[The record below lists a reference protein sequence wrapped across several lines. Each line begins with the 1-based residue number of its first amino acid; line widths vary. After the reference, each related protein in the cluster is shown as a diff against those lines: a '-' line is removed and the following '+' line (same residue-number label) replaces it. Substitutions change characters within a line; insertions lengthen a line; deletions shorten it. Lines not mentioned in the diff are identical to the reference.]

1 MSADSLPKH
10 RTTRGGADPSPSNE
24 ENERLRL
31 ALLRMGLLGAD
42 EHVQWTP
49 LTGGVSSVIFLA
61 NTSRGKLCVKRAL
74 SQLKVAADWRA
85 PVERNRAEVA
95 WIRTVMGIA
104 PNAVPRVLGHD
115 LEGDAFAMEYL
126 PPEQYHN
133 WKALLMNGA
142 VDTAVAAKIA
152 CILAAIHRSTAHDSR
167 LEADFDNADNF
178 FALRLDPYFGE
189 AARRNPDCA
198 SVLQQL
204 IDDTHAQRIALVHGD
219 VSPKNLMI
227 GSHGP
232 VFLDAECATFGDPA
246 FDLSFCLTHLLLK
259 QVSLPALRTVLAA
272 CFEAMATAYL
282 SAVDW
287 EPQAEIERRVAI
299 LLPAL
304 LLARVDGKSP
314 VEYLDESGQGFVR
327 SFARSQLLMPLEKL
341 SGLVFAWKESL
352 RS

>member
-1 MSADSLPKH
+1 MSADSLPKCSA
-10 RTTRGGADPSPSNE
+10 TRGGAAQSPPNE
-24 ENERLRL
+24 ESERLRV
-31 ALLRMGLLGAD
+31 ALMRMGLLGAD

-49 LTGGVSSVIFLA
+49 LTGGVSSVICLA
-61 NTSRGKLCVKRAL
+61 NTSRGRLCVKRAL

-126 PPEQYHN
+126 PSEQYHN
-133 WKALLMNGA
+133 WKALLLNGV
-142 VDTAVAAKIA
+142 VDTAVAAQIA
-152 CILAAIHRSTAHDSR
+152 RILVAIHRATAHDSR
-167 LEADFDNADNF
+167 LEAAFNNASNF

-198 SVLQQL
+198 LVLQRL

-227 GSHGP
+227 GPHGP
-232 VFLDAECATFGDPA
+232 VLLDAECATFGDPA

-259 QVSLPALRTVLAA
+259 QVALPALRTVLIA
-272 CFEAMATAYL
+272 CFETMATAYL
-282 SAVDW
+282 SDASW
-287 EPQAEIERRVAI
+287 EPRAGIERRVAA

-314 VEYLDESGQGFVR
+314 VEYLDESGRKFVR
-327 SFARSQLLMPLEKL
+327 SFARSQLLMPSAQLAD
-341 SGLVFAWKESL
+341 LVFAWKESL
-352 RS
+352 GS

>member
-1 MSADSLPKH
+1 MSADFLPKH
-10 RTTRGGADPSPSNE
+10 HTARGSEALSPPNE
-24 ENERLRL
+24 ESERLRV
-31 ALLRMGLLGAD
+31 ALMRMGLLGAD
-42 EHVQWTP
+42 EHAQWTP
-49 LTGGVSSVIFLA
+49 LTGGVSSAIFLA
-61 NTSRGKLCVKRAL
+61 NTSRGRLCVKRAL

-133 WKALLMNGA
+133 WKALLLNGV
-142 VDTAVAAKIA
+142 VDTDVAAKIA
-152 CILAAIHRSTAHDSR
+152 QILAATHRSTAHDSR
-167 LEADFDNADNF
+167 LEAVFNNASNF

-198 SVLQQL
+198 SVLQRL

-227 GSHGP
+227 GPHGP

-259 QVSLPALRTVLAA
+259 QVTLPALRTVLTT
-272 CFEAMATAYL
+272 CFETMVTVYL
-282 SAVDW
+282 SQVDW
-287 EPQAEIERRVAI
+287 EPRPEIEGRIAA

-314 VEYLDESGQGFVR
+314 VEYLDETGQGLVR
-327 SFARSQLLMPLEKL
+327 SFARSHLLNSPAKL

-352 RS
+352 GS

>member
-1 MSADSLPKH
+1 MSADSLPKYSA
-10 RTTRGGADPSPSNE
+10 TRGSAAPSPSNE
-24 ENERLRL
+24 ESERLRV
-31 ALLRMGLLGAD
+31 ALVRMGLLGAD
-42 EHVQWTP
+42 EHAEWTP

-61 NTSRGKLCVKRAL
+61 NTSRGTLCVKRAL

-95 WIRTVMGIA
+95 WIRTAMGIA
-104 PNAVPRVLGHD
+104 PDAVPRVLGHD
-115 LEGDAFAMEYL
+115 LESDAFAMEYL
-126 PPEQYHN
+126 PPERYHN

-142 VDTAVAAKIA
+142 VDTAVAAQIA
-152 CILAAIHRSTAHDSR
+152 RILAAIHRSTARDSR
-167 LEADFDNADNF
+167 LEAAFDNAGNF

-198 SVLQQL
+198 SVLQRL
-204 IDDTHAQRIALVHGD
+204 IDDTHGRRIALVHGD

-227 GSHGP
+227 GPHGP

-259 QVSLPALRTVLAA
+259 QVSLPALRAVLAA
-272 CFEAMATAYL
+272 CFETMTTAYL

-287 EPQAEIERRVAI
+287 EPRAEIERRVAA

-304 LLARVDGKSP
+304 LLARADGKSP

-327 SFARSQLLMPLEKL
+327 SFARSQLHRPPERL
-341 SGLVFAWKESL
+341 SGLVVAWKESL
-352 RS
+352 GS

>member
-1 MSADSLPKH
+1 MPADSLPKGSA
-10 RTTRGGADPSPSNE
+10 TCGGAAPSSSDE
-24 ENERLRL
+24 EAERLRV
-31 ALLRMGLLGAD
+31 ALMRMRLLDAD
-42 EHVQWTP
+42 EQVQWTP
-49 LTGGVSSVIFLA
+49 LTGGVSSAIFLA
-61 NTSRGKLCVKRAL
+61 STSRGRLCVKRAL

-104 PNAVPRVLGHD
+104 PDAVPRVLGHD

-126 PPEQYHN
+126 PPDQYHN
-133 WKALLMNGA
+133 WKALLSNGT
-142 VDTAVAAKIA
+142 VDTAVAAQIA
-152 CILAAIHRSTAHDSR
+152 RILVAIHRATAHDAR
-167 LEADFDNADNF
+167 LEAAFDNASNF

-198 SVLQQL
+198 SVLRRL
-204 IDDTHAQRIALVHGD
+204 IDDTRAQRIALVHGD

-227 GSHGP
+227 GPRGP

-259 QVSLPALRTVLAA
+259 QVSLPALRTMLTA
-272 CFEAMATAYL
+272 CFETMATVYL
-282 SAVDW
+282 SEVDW
-287 EPQAEIERRVAI
+287 EPRVEIERRVAA

-314 VEYLDESGQGFVR
+314 VEYLNESGQGFVR
-327 SFARSQLLMPLEKL
+327 SFARSHLLVSPAKP
-341 SGLVFAWKESL
+341 SDLVFAWKESL
-352 RS
+352 GS